1 MKNRLSA
8 LLLLVFLLAAA
19 FSLAAAEEPA
29 VLPETE
35 VSAVLEDGVY
45 IAAFGTD
52 SSMFHVNEAWE
63 GKAVLT
69 VENGAMTLHLVMPSK
84 NILQL
89 FAGLA
94 ADAGAEGAVPIDPT
108 VEEVTYKDGFKEN
121 VFAFDIP
128 VPVIGEEFDC
138 ALIGKKGKWYD
149 HKVIVTDP
157 VPYTAG

>member
-29 VLPETE
+29 VTAETAE
-35 VSAVLEDGVY
+35 PVLLEDGVY
-45 IAAFGTD
+45 LAVFGSD

-108 VEEVTYKDGFKEN
+108 VEEVTYKDGFKET